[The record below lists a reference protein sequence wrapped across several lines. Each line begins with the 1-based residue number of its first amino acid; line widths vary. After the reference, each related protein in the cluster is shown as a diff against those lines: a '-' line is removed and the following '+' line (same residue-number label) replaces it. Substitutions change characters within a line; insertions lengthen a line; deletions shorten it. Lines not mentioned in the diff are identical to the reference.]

1 MDDDNI
7 SVTTD
12 GILGGWIV
20 RISWVPHGG
29 GVSSIIFF
37 GFILVGEAKLLLP
50 VLGLRL
56 FLYQVFWCVFHP
68 GLSFFSFLARRS
80 SYISNFCWGAMK
92 IFGAGK
98 TACMHM
104 VSRTCHWYAAI
115 AYVTFIE

>member
-37 GFILVGEAKLLLP
+37 GFILVGRQNCYFPCL
-50 VLGLRL
+50 VCVCFYIRFFGVY
-56 FLYQVFWCVFHP
+56 FIQVFP
-68 GLSFFSFLARRS
+68 FSAFLPEDRH
-80 SYISNFCWGAMK
+80 
-92 IFGAGK
+92 IFP
-98 TACMHM
+98 
-104 VSRTCHWYAAI
+104 
-115 AYVTFIE
+115 TFVGGQ